1 MNTWNGLGRL
11 ARDPQLH
18 HTDSGTSVTT
28 MRVAVPRVGD
38 DDTADF
44 VNVVCFNRLAE
55 ACAAHLTTGRQVLI
69 EGSLRQQ
76 TWTDAETQQ
85 RRERVEILASRIH
98 FLGKPRQ
105 AAEPSEEPAAA

>member
-1 MNTWNGLGRL
+1 MNIWIGLGRL

-18 HTDSGTSVTT
+18 HSDSGKAVTT

-38 DDTADF
+38 DKADF

-76 TWTDAETQQ
+76 IWTDAETQE
-85 RRERVEILASRIH
+85 RRGRVEILANRVQ
-98 FLGKPRQ
+98 FLGTPRQ
-105 AAEPSEEPAAA
+105 AEPSEAPAAA